1 MSTVPH
7 NVAASNNLL
16 STHRALLDTL
26 SSFLVVLTHHTLYLR
41 RIYPSVSF
49 VSTRAYNYPVR
60 QNRHP
65 DVCAW
70 ISDAIEC
77 VRDQLEKNTVENVA
91 ICIFEC
97 DENRVLE
104 RWVVDLRNLPV
115 VSKRDRDV
123 PFDEDEEL
131 RKKVSIVDLEASFRA
146 VLSRLT
152 TTAARLRPLPDGDGV
167 PECSFTICVE
177 IKDSVEKPVG
187 RLEEKERSWIVAEPG
202 PFNQAEDQA
211 NGTKSPGKLHAIR
224 RLEAGEL
231 QMEMFVEES
240 AAKFLYPST
249 HKSSLEKAATLSYG
263 AGTEK
268 FDPENGY
275 YDLEDADV
283 NRKPQGGA
291 STDYQR
297 R

>member
-1 MSTVPH
+1 MSTVPQ
-7 NVAASNNLL
+7 NVTASTNLL

-41 RIYPSVSF
+41 RIYPPVSF

-70 ISDAIEC
+70 ISDAIES
-77 VRDQLEKNTVENVA
+77 VRDQLEKNTVESVT

-104 RWVVDLRNLPV
+104 RWVLDLKSLPIV
-115 VSKRDRDV
+115 PRRERDV
-123 PFDEDEEL
+123 PFEEDEEL
-131 RKKVSIVDLEASFRA
+131 RKNVNIVDLEASFRA
-146 VLSRLT
+146 TLSRLT
-152 TTAARLRPLPDGDGV
+152 TTSARLKPLPVGDGA

-177 IKDSVEKPVG
+177 IKDNAEKPVG

-202 PFNQAEDQA
+202 SFHHLEEQSNVAKTSGQ
-211 NGTKSPGKLHAIR
+211 LHAIR
-224 RLEAGEL
+224 RFEAGEL
-231 QMEMFVEES
+231 RMEMFVEES
-240 AAKFLYPST
+240 AAKFSYPT
-249 HKSSLEKAATLSYG
+249 TQLSSLEKAATLSYG

-275 YDLEDADV
+275 YDLEDADI

-297 R
+297 